1 MSIRKKDLLDLE
13 LMSYTDI
20 AYEIIQEDKKQYN
33 TPTLFKEVCKLLQL
47 SDEEMEEKIGDF
59 FTALS
64 TDKRFILIDSVN
76 WDLKEN
82 HVVKVVVDEGEDDI
96 TDEIDEDDDE
106 DNIDSEDEEE
116 EDIDNDDDNDI
127 DEDLEDDYSDEAIDD
142 VDSDD
147 LDDLTIMS
155 EDEIDE

>member
-20 AYEIIQEDKKQYN
+20 AYEIIKEDKKQYN
-33 TPTLFKEVCKLLQL
+33 TPTLFKEVCKLLKL
-47 SDEEMEEKIGDF
+47 SDEEFEAKIGDF

-64 TDKRFILIDSVN
+64 TDKRFIFIDSVN

-96 TDEIDEDDDE
+96 TDEVDEEDDELSND
-106 DNIDSEDEEE
+106 E
-116 EDIDNDDDNDI
+116 EDIDIEDDDNDI

-155 EDEIDE
+155 EDEIEE